1 MQISVVP
8 FAPVIWAPSPVTL
21 RLCTVSATLAIAAL
35 LAAISA
41 KPPATLAI
49 EVNEV
54 FI

>member
-8 FAPVIWAPSPVTL
+8 LAPVMCAPVPVTL
-21 RLCTVSATLAIAAL
+21 RLCTVSETLAIAAL

-49 EVNEV
+49 EVNDV